1 MFDADAN
8 SGVPNE
14 WWDDWDRYEEGPGDF
29 NQPHRLVA
37 DAVVTLPLDSL
48 GRLHDLEVLLSRARE
63 AQASC
68 ALDLTTWRDLGALVH
83 VIENDCRQL
92 HARYMSDRTHLLTT
106 ANRMAAGIRARRRP
120 PPRQADRQPPSTFPP
135 YRRVPT
141 GQTHD
146 YLRHRAVTRG
156 SRDRVRRYAVCA
168 GYVTNRLRCCRRY
181 PMFTQGPLLSIN
193 DGIYRIDTCVPM
205 SRQITTPSTSPRTSG
220 LRLLRQRSD
229 NRRFGVP
236 SHVSISDPD
245 LILSTANSS
254 SSVAAA
260 RSARR
265 TRREYL

>member
-1 MFDADAN
+1 MAGKRTGVSRDVGPNVLKRSRKFN
-8 SGVPNE
+8 VTRCGRPRSRTRCSTPTPVVCRMSGRLGPH
-14 WWDDWDRYEEGPGDF
+14 EEGPGDF

-106 ANRMAAGIRARRRP
+106 ANRMAAGIRAHRRAAAG
-120 PPRQADRQPPSTFPP
+120 PREVDRQPPSTFPP

-168 GYVTNRLRCCRRY
+168 GYVTNDST
-181 PMFTQGPLLSIN
+181 PPPLPN
-193 DGIYRIDTCVPM
+193 VY
-205 SRQITTPSTSPRTSG
+205 
-220 LRLLRQRSD
+220 
-229 NRRFGVP
+229 
-236 SHVSISDPD
+236 
-245 LILSTANSS
+245 
-254 SSVAAA
+254 
-260 RSARR
+260 
-265 TRREYL
+265 TRADADQ